1 VTAPNRLQIGATVR
15 TPAVD
20 FDFESGVFVL
30 TGESYPEDVRSFYDE
45 PVREFVSWLGS
56 SASPLRFDF
65 RLVYFNS
72 SSARV
77 LVGLMDQ
84 IEDAA
89 LNGRDCCIRW
99 FHAAEDENIREL
111 GEEFGADLS
120 ATRFELLIP
129 DEDQS

>member
-1 VTAPNRLQIGATVR
+1 MTTVNRLQIAATVR

-20 FDFESGVFVL
+20 FDFEAGEFVL

-56 SASPLRFDF
+56 TDGPLRFDF

-77 LVGLMDQ
+77 LIGLIDQ

-89 LNGRDCCIRW
+89 RDGRDCHIRW
-99 FHAAEDENIREL
+99 FHAAEDENIRDL

-120 ATRFELLIP
+120 ATRFELVVP
-129 DEDQS
+129 EEPA